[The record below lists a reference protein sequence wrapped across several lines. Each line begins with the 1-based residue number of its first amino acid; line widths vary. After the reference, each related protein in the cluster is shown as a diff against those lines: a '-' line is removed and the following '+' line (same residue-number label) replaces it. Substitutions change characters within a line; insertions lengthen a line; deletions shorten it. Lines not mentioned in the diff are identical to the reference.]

1 MRKRAFT
8 LIEIMVV
15 CTILAL
21 LATLLAGAYSRYR
34 ANLNMVQASARLTAE
49 ITNTQ
54 QLARSA
60 GQVQMRGGIE
70 LAANP
75 LTAATVNNVQGTAKL
90 RIYQCS
96 NDPLAGGLRQ
106 VKQAYL
112 LDDTLIKLKIT
123 ATNLPD
129 VPVVSG
135 IAGDSG
141 LVIEFGVDQ
150 GGTGAFQRLFTIP
163 FNPDGTVALPL
174 DTEPAR
180 ITLDNGVYKRQIEI
194 SRVGKVKE
202 LRL

>member
-15 CTILAL
+15 CAILAV
-21 LATLLAGAYSRYR
+21 LAALLAGAYSRYR
-34 ANLNMVQASARLTAE
+34 ANLNMVQASARLAAE
-49 ITNTQ
+49 VNNTQ
-54 QLARSA
+54 QLARTS
-60 GQVQMRGGIE
+60 GQVQMRGGLE
-70 LAANP
+70 LTANP
-75 LTAATVNNVQGTAKL
+75 LPAATVTNVLGTPKL
-90 RIYQCS
+90 RVYDCS
-96 NDPLAGGLRQ
+96 TLGGLRQ

-112 LDDTLIKLKIT
+112 LDDTLVQMKVT
-123 ATNLPD
+123 ATNLPN

-135 IAGDSG
+135 NAGDAG
-141 LVIEFGVDQ
+141 LVMEFGVDQ
-150 GGTGAFQRLFTIP
+150 GGTGTFQRLFTIP

-180 ITLDNGVYKRQIEI
+180 ITLDNGIYKRQVEI